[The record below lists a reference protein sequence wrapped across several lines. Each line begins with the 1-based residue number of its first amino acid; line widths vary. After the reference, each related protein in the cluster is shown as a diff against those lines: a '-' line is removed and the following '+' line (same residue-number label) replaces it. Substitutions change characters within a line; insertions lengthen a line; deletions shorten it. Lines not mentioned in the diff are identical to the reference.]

1 MMHQNAWNLPLK
13 ENNKSETTEVD
24 NTTRRKNP
32 HQNLGHKTGSSVS
45 SSSSGI
51 PAIPW
56 IGQKPWDDLGTD
68 GVLGSGEKKMFDDSH
83 HFLEGSNKIY
93 VINIYIYTVSIYTL
107 EVQLVIFFR
116 NSVSGLQSW
125 GSLWSSWGNR

>member
-24 NTTRRKNP
+24 HTTRRKNP

-51 PAIPW
+51 PAILW
-56 IGQKPWDDLGTD
+56 IGQKPWMTWGKIEEK
-68 GVLGSGEKKMFDDSH
+68 GSGEKKMFDDSH
-83 HFLEGSNKIY
+83 HFLEGSKKIY
-93 VINIYIYTVSIYTL
+93 VYIGCGPPPS
-107 EVQLVIFFR
+107 
-116 NSVSGLQSW
+116 NSGK
-125 GSLWSSWGNR
+125 